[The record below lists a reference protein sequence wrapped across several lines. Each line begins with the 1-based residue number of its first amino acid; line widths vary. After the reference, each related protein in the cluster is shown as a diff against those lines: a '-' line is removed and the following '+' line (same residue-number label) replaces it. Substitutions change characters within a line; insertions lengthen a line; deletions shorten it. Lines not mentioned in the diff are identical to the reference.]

1 MNTKS
6 LKGLA
11 RVAFSVNTLVFRDSQ
26 SVLLTYLKEREKNKR
41 KGKSKEKPREPESPA
56 EVQSVKM
63 LFYLNMV

>member
-1 MNTKS
+1 MHTKS

-26 SVLLTYLKEREKNKR
+26 STLLTYLKEREKNKR
-41 KGKSKEKPREPESPA
+41 KGKRKEKPREAESPA